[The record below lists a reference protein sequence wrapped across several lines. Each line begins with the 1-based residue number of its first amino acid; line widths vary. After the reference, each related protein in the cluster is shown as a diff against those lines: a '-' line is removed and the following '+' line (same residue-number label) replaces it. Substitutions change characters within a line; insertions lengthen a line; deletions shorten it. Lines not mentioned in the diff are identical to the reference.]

1 MVLQMYTYV
10 KSYHIVHFSIHFL
23 VCQLNLNKTVSK
35 KKDIVEVPWWSSG
48 YDSGF
53 TLTAHVQSLVRKL
66 TSHKPCNSTTPPP
79 RKKDAENFHTLMV
92 GV

>member
-48 YDSGF
+48 YDSF
-53 TLTAHVQSLVRKL
+53 H
-66 TSHKPCNSTTPPP
+66 SHGPGSIPGQEINIPQAMQQHHPTP

>member
-1 MVLQMYTYV
+1 MSKVITLFTLVFIFSYV
-10 KSYHIVHFSIHFL
+10 SWTSIKQFL
-23 VCQLNLNKTVSK
+23 K

-48 YDSGF
+48 YDSF
-53 TLTAHVQSLVRKL
+53 H
-66 TSHKPCNSTTPPP
+66 SHGPGSIPGQEINIPQAMQQHHPTP